1 MPIEE
6 GKKAPAF
13 ALTDQT
19 GKRVDLSD
27 FRGQDVIVYFYPK
40 DDTPGCTTEACNFRD
55 DILVFRKMGVH
66 ILGVSTDDVESHQ
79 AFAEKHSL
87 PFPLLADTTGEV
99 SATYAGFKLLG
110 LLKLANRKTYLIG
123 PDGTIAKRYDT
134 VDPDK
139 HSTQIM
145 DDLKKLM

>member
-1 MPIEE
+1 MQ
-6 GKKAPAF
+6 APRF
-13 ALTDQT
+13 TLTDQD
-19 GKRVDLSD
+19 GASVSLKELL
-27 FRGQDVIVYFYPK
+27 GQPLILFFYPAAM
-40 DDTPGCTTEACNFRD
+40 TPGCTTEACNFRD

-66 ILGVSTDDVESHQ
+66 ILGVSTDDVESHK
-79 AFAEKHSL
+79 AFADKHSL